1 MYKLI
6 FAPEIADHLAA
17 IDKKRHSTI
26 LDKIDEQLLH
36 EPNIQTRNRKPL
48 NQPSIFGDAWELRFG
63 QNNRFRVFYK
73 VYSDQSMVEIIAIGM
88 KENNRLMIGGE
99 EVTL

>member
-1 MYKLI
+1 MFTI
-6 FAPEIADHLAA
+6 TFALETAEHLVA
-17 IDKKRHSTI
+17 INKKNHSTI

-48 NQPSIFGDAWELRFG
+48 NQPSIFGNAWELRFG

-73 VYSDQSMVEIIAIGM
+73 VYVDESKVEVIAIGI
-88 KENNRLMIGGE
+88 KEGNKLMIGSE
-99 EVTL
+99 EVIL